1 MRLRRQWFALALL
14 AVVSLVPAAFAG
26 DNHQDGDGRRHEN
39 HWFTA
44 WAGPQEDP
52 GATASTFVAGTTIRE
67 AVWATLGG
75 NKVRVKFSNL
85 YGSQP
90 LVIGTASVAL
100 KGTDSTVVPGSLR
113 ALTFGGQ
120 AGITVPIT
128 GIVVSDAVDL
138 DVPALTDV
146 SVSVYLP
153 SGSGESAQYP
163 GSKKITYI
171 GAGGG
176 DQTQAVT
183 FTSTT
188 TSANGYFVSSVEVRN
203 RRGTGVVA
211 CVGDS
216 ITAGGGTD
224 AENLKW
230 SDRLAARINSPP
242 NHLEKGVLG
251 LGINGNRLLSG
262 ATSNPAGL
270 ARFDRDV
277 LGMAGLTHVI
287 MADGIND
294 LGANALTNPALP
306 PNAEDVEYGL
316 RQIVARAHAR
326 GIKVIGTTMG
336 PAWGFRGYENIDFKR
351 LEYNAWMRTV
361 GVKIVDGLV
370 DFDKLLNDPN
380 NPSHMLPQY
389 LTDGIHPN
397 DAGHQAMANLV
408 NLKLLETDDDD
419 DDGHDRR

>member
-1 MRLRRQWFALALL
+1 MKRRRQWLAIALTAMVFGLF
-14 AVVSLVPAAFAG
+14 PAAFAG
-26 DNHQDGDGRRHEN
+26 DGGDHDRDHARHEN

-44 WAGPQEDP
+44 WAGPQQDP

-75 NKVRVKFSNL
+75 NKVRVKLSNL
-85 YGSQP
+85 YGAQP
-90 LVIGTASVAL
+90 LVIGAASVAL
-100 KGTDSTVVPGSLR
+100 KATDSSVVPGSVR

-120 AGITVPIT
+120 AGITVPIQ
-128 GIVVSDAVDL
+128 GIVLSDAVDL
-138 DVPALTDV
+138 EVPALTDV
-146 SVSVYLP
+146 SISIYLP

-176 DQTQAVT
+176 DQTQSVT

-188 TSANGYFVSSVEVRN
+188 TSANGYFVSSVEVHN

-216 ITAGGGTD
+216 IVAGGGTD

-230 SDRLAARINSPP
+230 SDRLAARINGAPYF
-242 NHLEKGVLG
+242 LEKGVLG
-251 LGINGNRLLSG
+251 LGISGNRVLSG
-262 ATSNPAGL
+262 ATSNPAAL

-277 LGMAGLTHVI
+277 LGMAGLTHII

-294 LGANALTNPALP
+294 LGSTATTPTLP
-306 PNAEDVEYGL
+306 PNPEDVEYGL
-316 RQIVARAHAR
+316 RQLVARAHAR
-326 GIKVIGTTMG
+326 GVKVIGTTMG

-351 LEYNAWMRTV
+351 LAYNAWMRTV

-397 DAGHQAMANLV
+397 DAGHQAMANYI
-408 NLKLLETDDDD
+408 NLRLFLSDDDD
-419 DDGHDRR
+419 DRNRR